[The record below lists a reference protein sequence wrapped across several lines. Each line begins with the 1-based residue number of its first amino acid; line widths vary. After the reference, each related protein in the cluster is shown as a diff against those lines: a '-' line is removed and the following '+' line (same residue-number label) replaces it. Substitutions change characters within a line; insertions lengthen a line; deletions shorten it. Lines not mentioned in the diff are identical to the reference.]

1 MERVEIENRAAFRL
15 KHIMSDAARRAKAE
29 SNAQRLGEFL
39 EGHPLVA
46 AALEQFEERGDVNFS
61 FFARDIARKVD
72 ERDLS
77 EAQCAAFVQAVQRDI
92 QRHDQRVA
100 EAAAAGPVPAGHK
113 VEVEGDIVSIK
124 TQPNKWGETVKM
136 LVKLNNGAKVWGT
149 CPSTFLEADVSL
161 GDRVKFV
168 AGKIDASRD
177 DASFGFFSRPT
188 RAKIMAPAA

>member
-1 MERVEIENRAAFRL
+1 MKSTMLTVEMENGTMTIDRERMTAYVVRTDGLTIHFDTSEGDLLRL
-15 KHIMSDAARRAKAE
+15 RGLMQDEWH
-29 SNAQRLGEFL
+29 L
-39 EGHPLVA
+39 LVA
-46 AALEQFEERGDVNFS
+46 LTADPVE
-61 FFARDIARKVD
+61 
-72 ERDLS
+72 
-77 EAQCAAFVQAVQRDI
+77 
-92 QRHDQRVA
+92 
-100 EAAAAGPVPAGHK
+100 AAAGPVPAGHK

-124 TQPNKWGETVKM
+124 TQSNKWGETVKM